1 MENIKDFLVKYGQKI
16 YTDRE
21 MIKMEIHIILAAL
34 FPIYIGSHASLQRP
48 PSASPIL
55 KPKSSS
61 SYQLQDDDEGD
72 EEESRSPMEG
82 LTPSDAIMFPVLA
95 SAALGTLYFIIKWL
109 DDPAILNKILGWYFS
124 ALGIF
129 GVGRLAKDTLDVVV
143 GFIFPRVWA
152 KGKDIF
158 HIDQGMRRQ
167 VIRDGNG
174 KITHVN
180 GITNPLPGRLSNL
193 NFPDAITNALWKVRG
208 LLKTTYTVNLHIK
221 ETLPHQ
227 KYPIKFTSILGLEIG
242 VATIIAYN
250 VFNAPWYLTNLM
262 GFGFCYGSLQ
272 LMSPTTFFTGSLV
285 LLGLFFYD
293 ITMVFYTPLMV
304 TVATSLDVP
313 IKLVFPGSE
322 GGRGSMLGLGDIV
335 LPGIL
340 VALALRFDLYLH
352 YLYSQKSSSDSH
364 STSISKSNPK
374 TMTKSQSTSPQKT
387 PYKPATGL
395 WGERFW
401 TSSFVSSP
409 KLMETGIEGT
419 RFPKPYF
426 KAALVGYIIGM
437 ITTLV
442 VLNVFRHAQP
452 ALLYLVPGVVGALW
466 GTAVVR
472 GELGVMWGYTE
483 DGSLEE
489 GGKKGK
495 GKGEK
500 EEKKIG
506 VEEGES
512 RRKTEAQKEEKE
524 KALDQGLK
532 EAETTEAEIQE
543 TATSTLDSD
552 TSSILSDGSISW
564 PSPSLPPL
572 SFPTN
577 NTESEADDESISDPS
592 SSSLTNHS
600 QKAKNRNEEDMKKE
614 GKSEKNKNK
623 NEEID
628 EHIFLFSIS
637 APKSRLWGTVKM

>member
-1 MENIKDFLVKYGQKI
+1 
-16 YTDRE
+16 
-21 MIKMEIHIILAAL
+21 MEIHIILAAL

-55 KPKSSS
+55 KSKSSS
-61 SYQLQDDDEGD
+61 SYQLQDDEEDEG
-72 EEESRSPMEG
+72 ESRSPMEG

-95 SAALGTLYFIIKWL
+95 SVALGTLYFIIKWL
-109 DDPAILNKILGWYFS
+109 DDPAILNKVLGWYFS

-158 HIDQGMRRQ
+158 HIDQDVRRQ
-167 VIRDGNG
+167 VSKDG
-174 KITHVN
+174 THVN
-180 GITNPLPGRLSNL
+180 GITNPLPGRLSNV
-193 NFPDAITNALWKVRG
+193 NFSTAVTNALWGVRG
-208 LLKTTYTVNLHIK
+208 LLRTTYTLNLHIK
-221 ETLPHQ
+221 AILPHQ
-227 KYPIKFTSILGLEIG
+227 KSPIKLTSVLGLGIG
-242 VATIIAYN
+242 VATITAYN
-250 VFNAPWYLTNLM
+250 VLDAPWYLTNLM

-322 GGRGSMLGLGDIV
+322 GGRSSMLGLGDIV

-340 VALALRFDLYLH
+340 IALALRFDLYLH
-352 YLYSQKSSSDSH
+352 YLYLQTSSSESRP
-364 STSISKSNPK
+364 TSISKSNTK
-374 TMTKSQSTSPQKT
+374 TITESHSTTPQKT
-387 PYKPATGL
+387 SYKPATGL

-401 TSSFVSSP
+401 TSSFTSSS
-409 KLMETGIEGT
+409 KLIETGIEGM
-419 RFPKPYF
+419 RFSKPYF

-472 GELGVMWGYTE
+472 GEFGVMWGYTE

-489 GGKKGK
+489 GGKKKDK
-495 GKGEK
+495 GDDKKEDKKDKGEDK
-500 EEKKIG
+500 
-506 VEEGES
+506 
-512 RRKTEAQKEEKE
+512 KEEKE
-524 KALDQGLK
+524 KTLGQGVKEPEHPAPSNKTLTQDQ
-532 EAETTEAEIQE
+532 EITEPETQE
-543 TATSTLDSD
+543 TIPSAHDSD

-564 PSPSLPPL
+564 PSPTLPPI
-572 SFPTN
+572 SFPAN
-577 NTESEADDESISDPS
+577 NTGSEADDESIPTPS
-592 SSSLTNHS
+592 SSSLITRS
-600 QKAKNRNEEDMKKE
+600 QPAKNRNEENRKDE

-623 NEEID
+623 NEAVED
-628 EHIFLFSIS
+628 HLFLFSIS
-637 APKSRLWGTVKM
+637 APKSGLRGTVEK